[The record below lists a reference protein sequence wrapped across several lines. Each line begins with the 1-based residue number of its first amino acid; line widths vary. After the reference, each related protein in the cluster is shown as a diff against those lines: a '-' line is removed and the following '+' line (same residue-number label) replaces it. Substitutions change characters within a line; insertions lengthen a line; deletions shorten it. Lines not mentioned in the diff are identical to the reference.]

1 MATTTKT
8 QPGTVNV
15 KEITEAVKSIEMLT
29 SQYKKRR
36 MSTENYIKHV
46 HENLSKLTT
55 ERNYLEYLKNIG
67 Q

>member
-1 MATTTKT
+1 MSTTKV
-8 QPGTVNV
+8 QAGAVNV
-15 KEITEAVKSIEMLT
+15 KEITDAVKTIELLT
-29 SQYKKRR
+29 SQYKKKR

-46 HENLSKLTT
+46 HENLAKLTS